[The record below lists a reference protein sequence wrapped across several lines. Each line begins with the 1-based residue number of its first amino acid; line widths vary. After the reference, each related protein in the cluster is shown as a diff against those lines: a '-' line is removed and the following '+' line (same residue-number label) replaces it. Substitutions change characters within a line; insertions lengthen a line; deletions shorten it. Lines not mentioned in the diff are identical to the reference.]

1 MSQRSSTDLI
11 KGRVL
16 LAITFAVVIAVF
28 LFVEPYPQPQS
39 YHAFADNRILFG
51 MANFWN
57 VSTNAVFLIPGVAG
71 LWLLGSGDH
80 PGILP
85 GLNPAYH
92 ILFIGVLLTA
102 FGSAW
107 FHLAPGNDTLFWDR
121 MPMTIAFMSLVAIIV
136 GEHASE
142 NLGRKLLW
150 PLLVIGAA
158 SVFYWD
164 YSELKNAGDLRL
176 YGLVQ
181 FLPMLLIPA
190 ILLMY
195 RSVFDRTGFIW
206 VVFLLYALAKI
217 FELLDVALYN
227 LGEVISG
234 HSIKHV
240 CAALGPMVLIVGGMK
255 RRLCPANAGFARPTR
270 REAKIGN

>member
-1 MSQRSSTDLI
+1 MSRGSRADSI
-11 KGRVL
+11 RGRAL
-16 LAITFAVVIAVF
+16 LAVSLFAVVVVF

-39 YHAFADNRILFG
+39 YHAFADIRTLFG
-51 MANFWN
+51 IPNFWN
-57 VSTNAVFLIPGVAG
+57 VSTNVVFLIPGIAG
-71 LWLLGSGDH
+71 LWMLGSRNH
-80 PGILP
+80 PGVLP

-107 FHLAPGNDTLFWDR
+107 FHLAPDNDTLFWDR
-121 MPMTIAFMSLVAIIV
+121 LPMTISFMSLTAIIV
-136 GEHASE
+136 GEHVSE
-142 NLGRKLLW
+142 SLGRKLLW

-158 SVFYWD
+158 SVLYWD
-164 YSELKNAGDLRL
+164 FSESREAGDLRL

-181 FLPMLLIPA
+181 FLPLLLIPA

-195 RSVFDRTGFIW
+195 RSAFDRTGFIW

-217 FELLDVALYN
+217 FELLDAVLYN
-227 LGEVISG
+227 LGGVISG

-255 RRLCPANAGFARPTR
+255 RRPRQPD
-270 REAKIGN
+270 ES

>member
-1 MSQRSSTDLI
+1 MNRDSSAALI
-11 KGRVL
+11 RGRAL
-16 LAITFAVVIAVF
+16 LAVSLFAVVVVF

-39 YHAFADNRILFG
+39 YHAFADNRAFLGIP
-51 MANFWN
+51 NFWN
-57 VSTNAVFLIPGVAG
+57 VATNAIFLIPGIAG
-71 LWLLGSGDH
+71 LWILQSGDH
-80 PGILP
+80 KGILP

-107 FHLAPGNDTLFWDR
+107 FHLAPDNGTLFWDR
-121 MPMTIAFMSLVAIIV
+121 LPMTIAFMSLTAIIA
-136 GEHASE
+136 GEHVSE
-142 NLGRKLLW
+142 SLGRKLLW

-164 YSELKNAGDLRL
+164 YSESKNTGDLRL

-195 RSVFDRTGFIW
+195 RSVFDRIGFIW
-206 VVFLLYALAKI
+206 VVFLLYALAKL
-217 FELLDVALYN
+217 FELLDGALYN

-240 CAALGPMVLIVGGMK
+240 CAALGPMVLIVGGMQ
-255 RRLCPANAGFARPTR
+255 RRLR
-270 REAKIGN
+270 RAETS